1 MAAARA
7 VRGAPAPHPGYEG
20 RMSDFLTG
28 EQYELTAGPYRA
40 VITEEGAGLRE
51 LTHDGERL
59 VLSHAADEP
68 APAAFG
74 QLLIPWPNRVDHGRY
89 IFDDREYQL
98 DLSEPELDNAIH
110 GLTRWA
116 AWSPVEQRPDT
127 VVLACSLHGS
137 TGYPFRLD
145 VQAEYRLD
153 VESGLTVTLSAA
165 NPGTRAL
172 PYAHGMHPYIT
183 VGEPLDACTVRIPGG
198 LYQPVDDR
206 MIPIGG
212 PKDVA
217 GSEYDLRDGRVLGA
231 QKIDI
236 AYTGLRR
243 GADGLTRVR
252 LAGSSRSTSF
262 WMDEA
267 QPWLEI
273 YTADNVPAESRRLGL
288 GCEPMTGPPNAFAS
302 GVDLIR
308 LEPGAEYRGSWGIA
322 AG

>member
-1 MAAARA
+1 MA
-7 VRGAPAPHPGYEG
+7 
-20 RMSDFLTG
+20 DFLTG
-28 EQYELTAGPYRA
+28 EQYEITAGPYRA

-51 LTHDGERL
+51 LTHDGDHL
-59 VLSHAADEP
+59 ILAHDADEP

-89 IFDDREYQL
+89 TFDGQDHQL

-116 AWSPVEQRPDT
+116 AWSPVEQHADA

-145 VQAEYRLD
+145 VQVDYRLD
-153 VESGLTVTLSAA
+153 AAGGLTVTLVAA
-165 NPGTRAL
+165 NPGTRTL
-172 PYAHGMHPYIT
+172 PYAHGMHPYLT
-183 VGEPLDACTVRIPGG
+183 VGELLDTCTVQLPGS

-206 MIPIGG
+206 MIPIGA

-217 GSEYDLRDGRVLGA
+217 GGEYDLRAGRVLGD

-236 AYTGLRR
+236 AYTGLER
-243 GADGLTRVR
+243 GADGLARVR
-252 LAGSSRSTSF
+252 LTGSGGGRSVGF
-262 WMDEA
+262 WLDRA
-267 QPWLEI
+267 QPWLEV
-273 YTADNVPAESRRLGL
+273 YTADNVPAESRRRGL

-308 LEPGAEYRGSWGIA
+308 LDPGAEYRGSWGIA